1 MRRLARPSAAT
12 GTVIGR
18 LRQFLPATISRA
30 TTARRAIGKAR
41 SAAIASQEGSITETR
56 HAMRPSSQR
65 PASSASGMPLTG
77 SRLVQLGMAVSRNPA
92 IAVGVSRT
100 IADVVFQGASLNA
113 VTETLAVAR
122 RSGVLVRQNIAL
134 AILYNTL
141 ALPVAMAGWVTPLLA
156 ALAMSSSSVLVIAN
170 AFRVGRSR

>member
-1 MRRLARPSAAT
+1 
-12 GTVIGR
+12 
-18 LRQFLPATISRA
+18 
-30 TTARRAIGKAR
+30 
-41 SAAIASQEGSITETR
+41 
-56 HAMRPSSQR
+56 MRPSSQR

-92 IAVGVSRT
+92 IAVDVSRT

-134 AILYNTL
+134 AILYNAL

-170 AFRVGRSR
+170 AFRAGRSR